1 VVGVTT
7 LSVSE
12 RVADSVGPI
21 VVKEVRQGLRARVFA
36 IFFGT
41 LLVVSLAMAFIAL
54 ADAQDRAGTGIG
66 REFFGAYLTALGG
79 ICFFVIPFVA
89 FRSMA
94 RELEEETW
102 VLLTL
107 TGLGAKSITRGK
119 WTSAMSQA
127 LLFASALAPF
137 VLFTYFLNGI
147 DLVQIVAALALSA
160 VWSAL
165 LTAIG
170 IAIATQ
176 PRSKPGR
183 TLATFSVLIVL
194 GGATAIGVGV
204 AWELARHG
212 HRISS
217 SDGPRNAILGG
228 VLLASLLTWLV
239 LEGAA
244 AGLALSSEAASAGP
258 RLALT
263 VVTLVALGFGFA
275 VFTTS
280 SGKPIDAMMG
290 QLFTAFFLTVVG
302 PFCISEADG
311 WPPRAG
317 ASSFYARPG
326 ALRSFLLIMGL
337 LILTTLMWGFLQTS
351 SRSVGSM
358 SEKEA
363 RALFGALVYPVM
375 YLSLGVLF
383 GRLTPLRRF
392 GEPVAT
398 RVGFVLAVVLGV
410 GLSMMAGLLVDGR
423 ASSKLM
429 NALNPIVGLVNFIDR
444 SGSDLGS
451 ALLLASA
458 VALLAGFLATLT
470 LSARD
475 LERR

>member
-1 VVGVTT
+1 
-7 LSVSE
+7 
-12 RVADSVGPI
+12 
-21 VVKEVRQGLRARVFA
+21 
-36 IFFGT
+36 
-41 LLVVSLAMAFIAL
+41 
-54 ADAQDRAGTGIG
+54 
-66 REFFGAYLTALGG
+66 
-79 ICFFVIPFVA
+79 
-89 FRSMA
+89 
-94 RELEEETW
+94 
-102 VLLTL
+102 
-107 TGLGAKSITRGK
+107 
-119 WTSAMSQA
+119 
-127 LLFASALAPF
+127 
-137 VLFTYFLNGI
+137 
-147 DLVQIVAALALSA
+147 
-160 VWSAL
+160 
-165 LTAIG
+165 
-170 IAIATQ
+170 
-176 PRSKPGR
+176 
-183 TLATFSVLIVL
+183 
-194 GGATAIGVGV
+194 
-204 AWELARHG
+204 
-212 HRISS
+212 
-217 SDGPRNAILGG
+217 
-228 VLLASLLTWLV
+228 
-239 LEGAA
+239 
-244 AGLALSSEAASAGP
+244 
-258 RLALT
+258 
-263 VVTLVALGFGFA
+263 
-275 VFTTS
+275 
-280 SGKPIDAMMG
+280 MMG

-375 YLSLGVLF
+375 YLSLGVLV